1 MKKIFLFTF
10 IICFFSTLMVI
21 GQIESDSSTIVGTWQ
36 LQQIGVSHNEEF
48 DFSSFDINNYNQ
60 DPIFVGDSIFSINE
74 NGTYKI
80 DPTNKKGNYSLINA
94 PIQTGIWKKKM
105 IKLRIGQTEYLVVQL
120 KPEELL
126 LSREFNSNISYG
138 YSFVKK

>member
-1 MKKIFLFTF
+1 
-10 IICFFSTLMVI
+10 MVI